1 MKIPISEKL
10 KNLKLDTNSNILDDS
25 LLKMKI
31 SREYSLAFLWGFF
44 LGDGNFYI
52 RVRLDPGFYFVPV
65 FRISQIENSLNY
77 QFLQDLKIYLNKVN
91 ISVSI
96 KTNHKRVILQIEGEK
111 NIRLLLK
118 SINSNLQSF
127 VF

>member
-1 MKIPISEKL
+1 MNIPISELVKL
-10 KNLKLDTNSNILDDS
+10 VKLDTNSSFLEDS

-31 SREYSLAFLWGFF
+31 SREYSVAFLWGFF
-44 LGDGNFYI
+44 LGVGNFYI
-52 RVRLDPGFYFVPV
+52 RVRLDQGFYFVPI

-77 QFLQDLKIYLNKVN
+77 QFLQDLKKYLNKVN

-96 KTNHKRVILQIEGEK
+96 KTNNKRVILQIEGEK

-118 SINSNLQSF
+118 YINSNLQSF

>member
-1 MKIPISEKL
+1 MNIPISELVKL
-10 KNLKLDTNSNILDDS
+10 VKLDTNSSILEDS

-52 RVRLDPGFYFVPV
+52 RVRLDQGFYFVPI
-65 FRISQIENSLNY
+65 FIISQIENSLNY
-77 QFLQDLKIYLNKVN
+77 QFLQDLKKYLNKVN

-96 KTNHKRVILQIEGEK
+96 KTNNKRVILQIEGEK

-118 SINSNLQSF
+118 YINSNLQSF